1 MQRLTILLLIIYI
14 FTSPLSAQ
22 KYTTDSKRAIKMFKA
37 ATGAFRYTQFDKA
50 IEYLD
55 EALNRDDQFIEA
67 WLLKAQVY
75 NVLNK
80 PKDEARAYRGAIA
93 INELFFKFTLL
104 NSAKAHFRSG
114 DYEMALK
121 HAQQFLNVPE
131 LEPKDKRNGKHT
143 IKQIEFAINAKQ
155 NPVKIDPAPVSN
167 LINRLGDVYWP
178 SMTVDNSMF
187 YFTAKLPLYRTS
199 FQEDIYVSHMRN
211 DTFGKPYAISDE
223 VLSLSNEG
231 ASFISPD
238 GRYLLFTGCR
248 RSDGYGSCDL
258 YMSLKKDG
266 KWQQPVNLGSKVNS
280 NVWDSRPVITS
291 DGKTLYFSSNR
302 KGGFGKADIYM
313 CKKQGDRDDG
323 FPKWSEPIN
332 LGDPINTPGDEFAPF
347 IHADN
352 QTLYFSSDYHL
363 GLGGQDIFMTRK
375 TGDNQWEKPQNL
387 GYPINKHTDEIG
399 LFIDAP
405 AEYAYFAS
413 DDNQDRRSIF
423 RFRVPEKIKP
433 QYVSY
438 VKVFVKDQESYEPLN
453 AMVNLFD
460 IETTETITEIRAEG
474 KNGSALISLPGN
486 KRYGMMVE
494 KKGYMFYSGHFD
506 LKSGNKNNI
515 KKLDILLQPIKT
527 GQSVVLNNV
536 FFEFDSFKLSS
547 GSKAEL
553 QRIKKFL
560 EQNDNLYVEI
570 SGHTDNQGSSAYN
583 QKLSAQRANA
593 VYEYLVE
600 QGINAERLTHK
611 GYGMSKPIANNNTKD
626 GRAQN
631 RRTEM
636 TIIKIE

>member
-1 MQRLTILLLIIYI
+1 MPRFITLLFVIYI
-14 FTSPLSAQ
+14 LANPLSAQ
-22 KYTTDSKRAIKMFKA
+22 KYSTDSKRAIKMYEA
-37 ATGAFRYTQFDKA
+37 ATGAFRYTQFEKA
-50 IEYLD
+50 AEYLD

-75 NVLNK
+75 NVLNR
-80 PKDEARAYRGAIA
+80 PKDEALAYREAIK
-93 INELFFKFTLL
+93 IDELYFKFTLL

-114 DYEMALK
+114 SYEMALK
-121 HAQQFLNVPE
+121 HASQFLNVPK
-131 LEPKDKRNGKHT
+131 LEAKDKRNGEHLLA
-143 IKQIEFAINAKQ
+143 QINFAIEAKQ
-155 NPVKIDPAPVSN
+155 NPVEIDPAPVSQ

-178 SMTVDNSMF
+178 SMTVDNSRF

-199 FQEDIYVSHMRN
+199 FQEDIYVSQMRN

-258 YMSLKKDG
+258 YISVKKDG
-266 KWQQPVNLGSKVNS
+266 KWQAPINLGSKVNS
-280 NVWDSRPVITS
+280 NMWDSRPVITS
-291 DGKTLYFSSNR
+291 NGKTLYFSSNR
-302 KGGFGKADIYM
+302 KGGYGKADIYM
-313 CKKQGDRDDG
+313 CQKQGETDDG
-323 FPKWSEPIN
+323 LPKWSEPIN
-332 LGDPINTPGDEFAPF
+332 LGDSINTPGDEFAPF

-352 QTLYFSSDYHL
+352 QTLYFSSDHHL
-363 GLGGQDIFMTRK
+363 GMGGQDIFMTRK

-423 RFRVPEKIKP
+423 RFKVPEQIKP

-515 KKLDILLQPIKT
+515 KKLDIYLQPIEK
-527 GQSVVLNNV
+527 GKSVVLNNV
-536 FFEFDSFKLSS
+536 FFEFDSYKLSS
-547 GSKAEL
+547 ESKAEL
-553 QRIKKFL
+553 ERIKKFL

-570 SGHTDNQGSSAYN
+570 SGHTDNQGSDEYN
-583 QKLSAQRANA
+583 QHLSAQRANA
-593 VYEYLVE
+593 VYDFLKEH
-600 QGINAERLTHK
+600 GIDPKRLTYK
-611 GYGMSKPIANNNTKD
+611 GYGMTKPIADNETKE

-636 TIIKIE
+636 TIIKVE